1 MLCFCNSEL
10 LFDLNDISNFIES
23 CNIWISLSITDEVPL
38 TWWAIDTDPH
48 QSAWERGKKKHI
60 WVTYL
65 HNNVAPSMKQLR
77 FGASGGQRCT
87 CAPSSLREPFILFI
101 YLCICALPV
110 NSGRSV
116 NVVGRQLYAFH
127 QCCWHWPAQHR
138 QAGLKRAGVST
149 SLNPAYS
156 RWIFTQPPSPQN
168 WMHISLLVIKF

>member
-1 MLCFCNSEL
+1 MSHRYRPSSKCLR
-10 LFDLNDISNFIES
+10 
-23 CNIWISLSITDEVPL
+23 
-38 TWWAIDTDPH
+38 A
-48 QSAWERGKKKHI
+48 RKKKHI

-65 HNNVAPSMKQLR
+65 HNNVAPSIKQLR

-101 YLCICALPV
+101 YLCISALPV

-156 RWIFTQPPSPQN
+156 RWIFTASISSKLN
-168 WMHISLLVIKF
+168 AHFLISDHILRAMLMQLLSIV